1 MRMQARKLAKAP
13 ALATSVI
20 DELESALAS
29 GSAERRVAMLK
40 RVTDLFLSGASAFT
54 QDQTSVF
61 DQVMNRLVDHIETR
75 TLAEVSARLAPVPT
89 APAGVIR
96 RLAHDDAISV
106 SGPVLAQSEQLTD
119 EDLVEIA
126 RSKSQDHLAKI
137 AIRRHLNEKVTDVL
151 VDRGDI
157 NVASALAGNDGARL
171 SNAGMSKLVILAESD
186 ESLTELMGLR
196 SDMPRHLFRQL
207 LAHATKAARDR
218 LLARAQPSTRAA
230 VEQVMAEIV
239 AQVGATKVSQR
250 AYAEAQR
257 LMHSLKQDTELT
269 RNKVLEFSGLNR
281 IAELVAALA
290 VLTGVPMEFVHR
302 ILHAPSVYGTIVLCK
317 AVALDWPIAESVIA
331 QRPGMGESRAADLEE
346 ARAEYPKLSH
356 ISAQR
361 LMRFWLVRQKVA

>member
-13 ALATSVI
+13 ALAASVI

-61 DQVMNRLVDHIETR
+61 DHVMNRLVDHIETR
-75 TLAEVSARLAPVPT
+75 TLAEVSARLSAVAN

-96 RLAHDDAISV
+96 RLAYDDEISV
-106 SGPVLAQSEQLTD
+106 SGPILAQSEQLTD
-119 EDLVEIA
+119 EELVEIA
-126 RSKSQDHLAKI
+126 RSKSQEHLAKI
-137 AIRRHLNEKVTDVL
+137 AIRPHLTERVTDVL

-157 NVASALAGNDGARL
+157 EVASVLAGNEGARL

-196 SDMPRHLFRQL
+196 SDMPPYLFRQL
-207 LAHATKAARDR
+207 MAHATKAARDR

-230 VEQVMAEIV
+230 IEQVMAEIA

-257 LMHSLKQDTELT
+257 LVRSLKQDTALT
-269 RNKVLEFSGLNR
+269 RHKGLGFSG
-281 IAELVAALA
+281 
-290 VLTGVPMEFVHR
+290 
-302 ILHAPSVYGTIVLCK
+302 GT
-317 AVALDWPIAESVIA
+317 P
-331 QRPGMGESRAADLEE
+331 
-346 ARAEYPKLSH
+346 H
-356 ISAQR
+356 
-361 LMRFWLVRQKVA
+361 